1 MWERKGRWS
10 VGGKGGG
17 GRRASPDVV
26 LVAGAAGALAHHVD
40 GAELCGGRVLA
51 AVALRRVLAA
61 LVRVILAIC

>member
-1 MWERKGRWS
+1 MGEEGAMECGRE
-10 VGGKGGG
+10 GGG